1 MFNLEVL
8 LVLIHFELIFVYDV
22 RQRLFHSIVCAV
34 CLVAQLCRTLC
45 DPMDYSPP
53 RSSVH
58 GFSRQEY

>member
-34 CLVAQLCRTLC
+34 CLVSQLCRTLC

-53 RSSVH
+53 DFSVH

>member
-1 MFNLEVL
+1 MFHLEVL

-34 CLVAQLCRTLC
+34 CLVAQSCRTLC

-53 RSSVH
+53 HSSVH